1 MGADRRRQDQ
11 LRRAIALSYACAKSI
26 CLEVVHDDAPQAYIE
41 VVGEDELNED
51 DPGFYPTGRVVHYAM
66 GIGTSDDLLGEPL
79 YAGALSSGTQGT
91 LLWIRALSLKMA
103 HHYGWVEGWEEKP
116 AILLIDEVENHLHPT
131 WQRRVIPALLKH
143 FPKLQIF
150 ATTHSPFVVA
160 GLRAGQVHLL
170 KREGKSV
177 DGIETRNE
185 DIIGWTADEIL
196 RAMMGVDDPTDNET
210 AAAARKLRQLR
221 QEGPRTTADEEER
234 RQQKIQELRQKV
246 NRDLLA
252 GGPDAAQRSCLSS
265 NLPKH
270 WENT

>member
-1 MGADRRRQDQ
+1 MRPQNIFDQTIHRPEPYGLNLTWDEVLQHHFSNSWGDFNGEYVEDFVDHLRHEWGADRRRQDQ

-26 CLEVVHDDAPQAYIE
+26 CLEVVHDDAPQAYVE
-41 VVGEDELNED
+41 VVGENELNED

-170 KREGKSV
+170 KREGKMC
-177 DGIETRNE
+177 
-185 DIIGWTADEIL
+185 GW
-196 RAMMGVDDPTDNET
+196 
-210 AAAARKLRQLR
+210 
-221 QEGPRTTADEEER
+221 
-234 RQQKIQELRQKV
+234 
-246 NRDLLA
+246 NRD
-252 GGPDAAQRSCLSS
+252 Q
-265 NLPKH
+265 N
-270 WENT
+270 